1 MLRCE
6 YCARILKI
14 NRSDT
19 YLLCSQKCKSKFKN
33 KNQIKK
39 VDEYVLGSINNEW
52 YFVKDI
58 VFQIF
63 GIFWIAWN
71 ISDYMEYVCMC
82 LKILTFLLVLSE
94 SHGVVFGGCVAKRF
108 CLDPKCDNFDKQT
121 QIRTK

>member
-58 VFQIF
+58 VLPKKSNKFEIVSS
-63 GIFWIAWN
+63 
-71 ISDYMEYVCMC
+71 ISRMIYFENRLIKKNNDEVN
-82 LKILTFLLVLSE
+82 LETLSLI
-94 SHGVVFGGCVAKRF
+94 H
-108 CLDPKCDNFDKQT
+108 
-121 QIRTK
+121 I

>member
-58 VFQIF
+58 VLPKKSNKFEIVSS
-63 GIFWIAWN
+63 
-71 ISDYMEYVCMC
+71 ISRMKKLRTFNLDGTIYKMV
-82 LKILTFLLVLSE
+82 LKEHL
-94 SHGVVFGGCVAKRF
+94 
-108 CLDPKCDNFDKQT
+108 
-121 QIRTK
+121 